1 MARITLIAALGLCTL
16 ACSKADAPTTP
27 PTDAAAPQT
36 ADAEATP
43 GHEHTKGE
51 AHEHD
56 FPAAVTTYH
65 DTMAPLWHAEPG
77 EARTSDTCDA
87 VADLIAKAEVITG
100 AEAPEKVEDPEAWSA
115 AGAELVAKTQA
126 LQATC
131 SESPDG
137 FDASFHEVHEAFHA
151 LVKLVGHEKQ
161 G

>member
-1 MARITLIAALGLCTL
+1 ML
-16 ACSKADAPTTP
+16 AWTAAPTTTP
-27 PTDAAAPQT
+27 
-36 ADAEATP
+36 ADATTPAPETAEADATE
-43 GHEHTKGE
+43 GHAHESGE

-87 VADLIAKAEVITG
+87 VADLIAKAQAITS
-100 AEAPEKVEDPEAWSA
+100 ADVPEKVEDPEAWNA
-115 AGAELVAKTQA
+115 AGAELIAKTQA
-126 LQATC
+126 LQTTC

-137 FDASFHEVHEAFHA
+137 FDAAFHEVHEAFHG
-151 LVKLVGHEKQ
+151 LVKLVGHEQQQ